1 MTLLQAS
8 KGKLIFRMSESERSL
23 LLTLFDL
30 YPRVPSASGL
40 SRRGGKPRH
49 SEDTE
54 GLLEEALAEQR
65 AETKKRLKTFLDD
78 SKRFELTEKGWK
90 FSLADQEADWL
101 LQVLNDIRV
110 GSWVALGSPEER
122 LDVLNEDNMRDFWA
136 MEISGRFEMVLLE
149 ALRGLK

>member
-8 KGKLIFRMSESERSL
+8 KSKLVFRMSESERSL
-23 LLTLFDL
+23 LRTLFEL
-30 YPRVPSASGL
+30 YPRIPSAAGL
-40 SRRGGKPRH
+40 SGRRGKPPH
-49 SEDTE
+49 SKDTQA
-54 GLLEEALAEQR
+54 LLEEALAEQR
-65 AETKKRLKTFLDD
+65 AESKKRLKTFLDD

-90 FSLADQEADWL
+90 FSLSDLEADWL

-122 LDVLNEDNMRDFWA
+122 LDVLNESNMRDFWA
-136 MEISGRFEMVLLE
+136 MEISGRFEMILLE